1 MFEIVLGGIA
11 SAVLGS
17 VLLPGSK
24 SDDKKKIK
32 RLFEIANV
40 CVKEKDVLKY
50 PTFKERVQHDHY
62 TSYLYTLPLGIPSK
76 LIQKFEEILSE
87 TLYKP
92 VSVEYNNYTL
102 EVKVFKHELPSF
114 YDWSPRFLK
123 EKTWEVC
130 IGKSLD
136 DYIYHDFEK
145 TPHMTCGGM
154 TRFGKTVFLKNV
166 ITDLTLQQ
174 VDDVEFY
181 ILDLKG
187 GLEYNKFKNLRQV
200 KAVAETPVQCLEV
213 LAKIRDRVESRME
226 QMKKH
231 DYTDIRDSS
240 IKKRT
245 FIIVDEG
252 AQLAPDKSMSPEQKK
267 LLGACQRLLEYVAA
281 VSGGLGFRLIFCTQY
296 PTADTLPRQIKQ
308 NADAKIGFRLPTQ
321 IASQVTIDE
330 NGLESLPRLPGRAIY
345 KTDICTELQVPFID
359 NKKMWEVLSPYEDK
373 DNPKRESL
381 VRNHEQP
388 SATKVRNEETTTSNA
403 QPTRE
408 TKQPTNTESDDG
420 FKLTIMD

>member
-1 MFEIVLGGIA
+1 MFEIVLGGIT
-11 SAVLGS
+11 SAILGS
-17 VLLPGSK
+17 VLLPGKK

-123 EKTWEVC
+123 ENTWEVC

-136 DYIYHDFEK
+136 DYIYHDFEEI
-145 TPHMTCGGM
+145 PHMTCGGM
-154 TRFGKTVFLKNV
+154 TRYGKTVFLKNI
-166 ITDLTLQQ
+166 ITDLSLQQ
-174 VDDVEFY
+174 GENVEFY
-181 ILDLKG
+181 VLDLKG
-187 GLEYNKFKNLRQV
+187 GLEYNKFKSIKQF
-200 KAVAETPVQCLEV
+200 KGIAENPEQCLEMLV
-213 LAKIRDRVESRME
+213 YIINKVDERMKL
-226 QMKKH
+226 MKKKG
-231 DYTDIRDSS
+231 YQDIRQSS
-240 IKKRT
+240 IQKRT

-252 AQLAPDKSMSPEQKK
+252 ASLAPDRSMTKQQKDM
-267 LLGACQRLLEYVAA
+267 LGACQRLLEQIAR

-296 PTADTLPRQIKQ
+296 PTSDTLPRQIKQ
-308 NADAKIGFRLPTQ
+308 NADAKIGFRLSTQ
-321 IASQVTIDE
+321 VASQVTIDE
-330 NGLESLPRLPGRAIY
+330 NGLETLPRIRGRAIY
-345 KTDICTELQVPFID
+345 KTDTCTHLQVPFID

-381 VRNHEQP
+381 VRNYEQP
-388 SATKVRNEETTTSNA
+388 STTKVRNEETTSSNA
-403 QPTRE
+403 QSTRE